1 MLKTYLRKAQVAARY
16 STTVRN
22 VDRMSSDG
30 RIPAPTLKNGRTPL
44 WDAAAL
50 DAADR
55 AATMRSP
62 QQRRVEGNEVA

>member
-1 MLKTYLRKAQVAARY
+1 MLKTYLRKQQVAERY
-16 STTVRN
+16 STSVRN
-22 VDRMSSDG
+22 IDRMSSDG

-44 WDAAAL
+44 WDTAAI

-62 QQRRVEGNEVA
+62 QQRRAEGNDAA